1 MDIKLEFGQRVRELR
16 TSKGMTQQELSDKC
30 GYTDRSAIGH
40 IERGDIDVPLSV
52 IKTLAKA
59 LEVSPEYLAF
69 GTKK

>member
-1 MDIKLEFGQRVRELR
+1 MDIKMEFGQRVRQLR
-16 TSKGMTQQELSDKC
+16 TSKGMTQQDLAAKC
-30 GYTDRSAIGH
+30 GYSDRSAIGH

-69 GTKK
+69 GTKR